1 MSIYSLFRKALASE
15 ASSYLNTSVIKL
27 CANIFPM
34 GFHKEYSGLA
44 LVTLENSILATY
56 FTDFK
61 SWRV

>member
-1 MSIYSLFRKALASE
+1 MCIYSLFRKALASE
-15 ASSYLNTSVIKL
+15 AFSYLNTSVIKL

-44 LVTLENSILATY
+44 LVTLESSILATY

-61 SWRV
+61 SYRV